1 MFCDAVLQTVDD
13 LTSAPEKVINITD
26 RWEPI
31 DAPYVERVLICLSNL
46 IAIIEMDIRKNILPR
61 QVMADWPTDK
71 PLNGRRSWDNP
82 REVIITSC

>member
-46 IAIIEMDIRKNILPR
+46 IAIIEMDIRKNIFYQGRLWPIGLLTNHWM
-61 QVMADWPTDK
+61 VADLGTIRGK
-71 PLNGRRSWDNP
+71 LL
-82 REVIITSC
+82 